1 MYHRKDPHWDLS
13 SEVDLFKEVN
23 TFVFTLLDVFKILKT
38 IYLHLKLGVSFV
50 RTCRKCKLN
59 QNIKQINN
67 ISYELVLDK

>member
-38 IYLHLKLGVSFV
+38 IYLHLKL
-50 RTCRKCKLN
+50 
-59 QNIKQINN
+59 
-67 ISYELVLDK
+67 E